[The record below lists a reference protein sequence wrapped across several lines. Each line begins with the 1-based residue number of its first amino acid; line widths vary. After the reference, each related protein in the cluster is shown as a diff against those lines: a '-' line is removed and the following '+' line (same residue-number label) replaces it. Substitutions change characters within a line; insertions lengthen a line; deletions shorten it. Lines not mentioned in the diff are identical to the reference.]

1 MTGGANVDTEAWA
14 DTYGLTAPVTSDY
27 PANLASEWNVSGIPA
42 EHLIGRGGEIL
53 ITNQYAISEDVILEA
68 LSR

>member
-27 PANLASEWNVSGIPA
+27 PANLASEWSVSGIPA

-53 ITNQYAISEDVILEA
+53 ITNQYAIDEETILAA